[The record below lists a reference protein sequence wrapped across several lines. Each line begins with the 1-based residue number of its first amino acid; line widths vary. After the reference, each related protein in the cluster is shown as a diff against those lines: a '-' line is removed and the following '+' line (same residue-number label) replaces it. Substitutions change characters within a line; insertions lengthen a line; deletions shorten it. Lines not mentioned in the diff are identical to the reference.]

1 MTPGDLDRA
10 RSLLAEVLGID
21 PSQVEDT
28 AGMTTL
34 AAWDSIAHVRIIL
47 RLEKEVGRTL
57 EPDRVLSIRD
67 LGGVAQVLARC

>member
-34 AAWDSIAHVRIIL
+34 AAWDSLAHVRIIL